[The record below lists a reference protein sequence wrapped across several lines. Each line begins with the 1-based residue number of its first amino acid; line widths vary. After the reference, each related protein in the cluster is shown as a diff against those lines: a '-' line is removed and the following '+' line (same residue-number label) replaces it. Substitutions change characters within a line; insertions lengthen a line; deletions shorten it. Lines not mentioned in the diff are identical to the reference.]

1 MRLTWVDH
9 IEDEDATGELAEFYA
24 EGKKWEWADGR
35 VPAIYKVLSLR
46 PKIAVAKEELRL
58 AVFGGEEEP
67 TIGHRRSE
75 MINLVVSGLNNCRF
89 CASAHAGALLRREH
103 ATLPEA
109 VQLFTNW
116 RAVELS
122 EQDQAMLEYC
132 EKLSFDPSRMT
143 EADIEELRRVGF
155 SDENIVDIVAH
166 VAYRHWINRVHD
178 ALGVDLTQ
186 MDIYDQVV
194 PFVEAIGGPKAGT
207 TFSAGPES

>member
-1 MRLTWVDH
+1 MRLMWVDH
-9 IEDEDATGELAEFYA
+9 VEDEEATGELAEFYA
-24 EGKKWEWADGR
+24 KGKATGIAKGR
-35 VPAIYKVLSLR
+35 VPTFYKALSLR
-46 PKIAVAKEELRL
+46 PKIAIAKEELRL

-89 CASAHAGALLRREH
+89 CASAHAGALLQREH

-122 EQDQAMLEYC
+122 EQDRAMLEYC
-132 EKLSFDPSRMT
+132 EKLSFDPSSMT
-143 EADIEELRRVGF
+143 EEDIEGLRRVGF

-178 ALGVDLTQ
+178 ALGLDLTQ
-186 MDIYDQVV
+186 MDIYDRVI
-194 PFVEAIGGPKAGT
+194 PFVEAIGGPKKGT
-207 TFSAGPES
+207 TFSVAPGS

>member
-1 MRLTWVDH
+1 MRMMWVDN
-9 IEDEDATGELAEFYA
+9 IEDDDATGELAEFYA
-24 EGKKWEWADGR
+24 RGRETGIAEGR
-35 VPAIYKVLSLR
+35 VPTFYKVLSLR
-46 PKIAVAKEELRL
+46 PKIAVAKEDLRL

-75 MINLVVSGLNNCRF
+75 MINLVVSGLNDCRF
-89 CASAHAGALLRREH
+89 CASAHAGALLQREH

-122 EQDQAMLEYC
+122 EQDRVMLEYC
-132 EKLSFDPSRMT
+132 EKLSFYPSQMT
-143 EADIEELRRVGF
+143 EEDIEGLRRVGF

-186 MDIYDQVV
+186 MDIYDQVI
-194 PFVEAIGGPKAGT
+194 PFVEAIGGPKEGT
-207 TFSAGPES
+207 TFSRAAES